1 MARVTP
7 LTAAVNEAPAKTEAE
22 LVEEELAHDK
32 AVRQSKAVTLKDKDF
47 MQIYKD
53 NQKKFNLVPKK
64 KKKVWD
70 GKVNV
75 DRKVVDNVKV
85 VYSKE
90 DFLDMY
96 EQKYQVSDEDDSD
109 TVSEDD
115 YEIDSAAAE
124 SSKVEMP
131 SANIAHKEL
140 ATTTNPKGK
149 TAEEQEVF
157 ALAGTLAGT
166 KKLDEKLYK
175 KDEKRLKKQKRKQ
188 EIEELTQDDT
198 WFVKFRRIIC
208 CQKQPGHKRSL
219 KEEQMFLYHIK
230 NEDMHA
236 VKRDLDQRSDPN
248 FRDRDGKT
256 ALILA
261 CFMGSSGIANN
272 LIRFGADVNL
282 KDFENGWTALHYVAM
297 RGYRDR

>member
-1 MARVTP
+1 M
-7 LTAAVNEAPAKTEAE
+7 TAAVNEAPAKTEAE

-85 VYSKE
+85 IYSKE

-124 SSKVEMP
+124 SSKVAMP

-157 ALAGTLAGT
+157 ALAGSLAGT
-166 KKLDEKLYK
+166 KKLDEVGSFCLQAR
-175 KDEKRLKKQKRKQ
+175 EPNQNC
-188 EIEELTQDDT
+188 TMS
-198 WFVKFRRIIC
+198 
-208 CQKQPGHKRSL
+208 HSL
-219 KEEQMFLYHIK
+219 CYYMFLSTNYYVDCIRNYIRKMK
-230 NEDMHA
+230 N
-236 VKRDLDQRSDPN
+236 V
-248 FRDRDGKT
+248 
-256 ALILA
+256 
-261 CFMGSSGIANN
+261 
-272 LIRFGADVNL
+272 
-282 KDFENGWTALHYVAM
+282 
-297 RGYRDR
+297 